1 MEVGAYH
8 AVKNASCHK
17 QCLEGGLI
25 QVCPG
30 PALVP
35 VSAPGPA
42 ADFFPLASAY
52 QTGTA
57 QMPGQNVSGVYQM
70 GAPLKDSLP
79 SVHQRDVLPNGALF
93 SALQTGAPPRESPF
107 AIPQVSL
114 HPSHVAMRWHLCTSL
129 KLCTLAVLA
138 VPNAA
143 SLL

>member
-30 PALVP
+30 SALAPAP
-35 VSAPGPA
+35 TPGPA
-42 ADFFPLASAY
+42 ADFFPLASVY

-57 QMPGQNVSGVYQM
+57 QMPGQNISGAYQM
-70 GAPLKDSLP
+70 GASFKGSL
-79 SVHQRDVLPNGALF
+79 SSEHQRDALPSGALF

-107 AIPQVSL
+107 AVPQVSV
-114 HPSHVAMRWHLCTSL
+114 HPSTVAMRCHWAPH
-129 KLCTLAVLA
+129 
-138 VPNAA
+138 
-143 SLL
+143 